1 MINSKLVKRQISHLL
16 YAFLFS
22 LSFVHASGDE
32 SVEAPNFQLQGL
44 SSPIALADHRGSVVY
59 LDFWASWCGP
69 CLKSFP
75 WMEALQQSHRD
86 QGLVVIA
93 INLDAERELADAF
106 LKDHP
111 VSFQIGFDPEGI
123 TPLAYKVGGMPASF
137 IIDGE
142 GNIVSSHIGFNTG
155 RTAYYEQAIEAA
167 LSKTPPKHDETSPLL
182 ESTL

>member
-1 MINSKLVKRQISHLL
+1 MAQRRICHYL
-16 YAFLFS
+16 YALLLS
-22 LSFVHASGDE
+22 LIAVCSSADE
-32 SVEAPNFQLQGL
+32 PVEAPSFQLQGL
-44 SSPIALADHRGSVVY
+44 NSPIALSDHRGSVVY

-75 WMEALQQSHRD
+75 WMEALQQSHKD

-93 INLDAERELADAF
+93 INLDSERELADAF

-123 TPLAYKVGGMPASF
+123 TPLAYKIRGMPASF

-155 RTAYYEQAIEAA
+155 QTDYYERAIEAA
-167 LSKTPPKHDETSPLL
+167 LSKEPRKRNEISQLL
-182 ESTL
+182 KEAP

>member
-1 MINSKLVKRQISHLL
+1 MVNTKLAQRRFCHLL
-16 YAFLFS
+16 YALLLFLAGMS
-22 LSFVHASGDE
+22 AIADE
-32 SVEAPNFQLQGL
+32 PVEAPHFQLQGL
-44 SSPIALADHRGSVVY
+44 NSAIALSDYRGSVVY

-75 WMEALQQSHRD
+75 WMEAVQQSYRD

-111 VSFQIGFDPEGI
+111 VSFQIGFDPKGV
-123 TPLAYKVGGMPASF
+123 TPLAYNVRGMPASF

-142 GNIVSSHIGFNTG
+142 GNIVSSHIGFADG
-155 RTAYYEQAIEAA
+155 RTDYYEQAIELA
-167 LSKTPPKHDETSPLL
+167 LSKSPRKLNDSSQL
-182 ESTL
+182 IKEAP